1 MTQDELERFQKV
13 MVEKYRGQLSWY
25 PSRAEALE
33 SIIGG
38 VIADTSLLLDGTLP
52 LEDWE
57 AALAERV

>member
-13 MVEKYRGQLSWY
+13 MVEKYRAQLDWF
-25 PSRAEALE
+25 PTQEEGLH

-57 AALAERV
+57 RALAEPV

>member
-1 MTQDELERFQKV
+1 MTQDEFERFQKV
-13 MVEKYRGQLSWY
+13 MVEKYRGHLDWY
-25 PSRAEALE
+25 PSKEEGLQ

-57 AALAERV
+57 RALAEPV

>member
-13 MVEKYRGQLSWY
+13 MVEKYRRQLDWY
-25 PSRAEALE
+25 PTQDEGLH

-38 VIADTSLLLDGTLP
+38 VIADMSLLLDGTLS

-57 AALAERV
+57 QALAKPV